1 MKEILMEN
9 GLHKK
14 YTNQSG
20 RIEGEIKMT
29 CEFNTNKG
37 RQSSDIVKLNKKTVL
52 VKVKDKNGNDKTIK
66 RHVKKHF
73 VTQEVPS
80 VE

>member
-1 MKEILMEN
+1 
-9 GLHKK
+9 
-14 YTNQSG
+14 
-20 RIEGEIKMT
+20 MT

-37 RQSSDIVKLNKKTVL
+37 RQSSDIVKINKKTVW
-52 VKVKDKNGNDKTIK
+52 VKVKDKNGNDKIIK

-80 VE
+80 AE